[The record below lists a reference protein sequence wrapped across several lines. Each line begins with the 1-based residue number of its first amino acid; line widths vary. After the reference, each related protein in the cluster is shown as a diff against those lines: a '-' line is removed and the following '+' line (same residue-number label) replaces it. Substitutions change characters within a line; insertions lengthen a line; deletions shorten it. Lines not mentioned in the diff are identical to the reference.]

1 MRDADAK
8 VESASPLKDPFQG
21 QRFPRSCRLTARRQ
35 FLHVYDKGLQTR
47 RRSFMVFAHPSDVDV
62 SRLGLTVTKRTGNAV
77 TRNRIKRK
85 LRDAF
90 RRRRS
95 EIPQGIDLVINARRS
110 VLDTTS
116 EQLERDLV
124 DAIVELQRKLS
135 R

>member
-8 VESASPLKDPFQG
+8 VVSASPLRNPSPG

-35 FLHVYDKGLQTR
+35 FVYVYDKGRKTR

-62 SRLGLTVTKRTGNAV
+62 TRLGLTVTKRTGNSV
-77 TRNRIKRK
+77 VRNRIKRK

-90 RRRRS
+90 RRRRM
-95 EIPQGIDLVINARRS
+95 ELPGGLDLVINARRS
-110 VLDTTS
+110 VLDS
-116 EQLERDLV
+116 SAEELERDLV
-124 DAIVELQRKLS
+124 DAVTELHRNIA